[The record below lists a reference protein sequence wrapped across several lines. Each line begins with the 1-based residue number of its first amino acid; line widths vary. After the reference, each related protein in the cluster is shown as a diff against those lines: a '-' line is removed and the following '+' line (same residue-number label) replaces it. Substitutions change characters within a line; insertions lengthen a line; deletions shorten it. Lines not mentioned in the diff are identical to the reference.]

1 MKTRVTNRKSATNE
15 EEPTLTTFTRKLAAA
30 AALCVLALAG
40 TASAQDA
47 SATGFYEALKGKRI
61 GFVPIA
67 MGFNETQAWRTAME
81 RQAAALGYEIIVR
94 DPNWSIESG
103 IQAINSLIDEQP
115 DILIIQNIDNR
126 SYNRLVQKAV
136 AAGILTVQTQ
146 QRSEVVSDAYMG
158 PDWIEMGRNAVEGMV
173 QLCGGDTGKNGK
185 IAIIQGALTA
195 PASLIQMQGI
205 ELALKDH
212 PEITIVSNQAAD
224 WDATKAYQIA
234 STVLKQEPDICG
246 IVGFWDVAD
255 AGTASAVK
263 EAGLQ
268 GKVSLI
274 TSGSGA
280 RESACDKIAA
290 GDFAFYTSYNTAG
303 QGRDLNAIIRTL
315 LQTKPE
321 AGSKPFDLVSPL
333 IRITKDTMTPSSC
346 WTLDELAQM
355 GG

>member
-1 MKTRVTNRKSATNE
+1 MTTIIRTLAT
-15 EEPTLTTFTRKLAAA
+15 A
-30 AALCVLALAG
+30 AALCLAVLAAPLA
-40 TASAQDA
+40 AQDA
-47 SATGFYEALKGKRI
+47 SPSAGFYDALKGKKI

-81 RQAAALGYEIIVR
+81 RQAAALGYEVVVR
-94 DPNWSIESG
+94 DPNWSIEAG
-103 IQAINSLIDEQP
+103 IQAINSLIEEKP
-115 DILIIQNIDNR
+115 DVLIIENIDNR

-158 PDWIEMGRNAVEGMV
+158 PDWNEMGRNAVDGIV
-173 QLCGGDTGKNGK
+173 QLCGAGSGKNGK
-185 IAIIQGALTA
+185 VAIIQGALTA
-195 PASLIQMQGI
+195 PASLLQMQGI
-205 ELALKDH
+205 TEALKAH

-246 IVGFWDVAD
+246 IAGFWDVAD
-255 AGTASAVK
+255 AGIASAVK

-268 GKVSLI
+268 GKVAVI

-280 RESACDKIAA
+280 RESACDKITA

-315 LQTKPE
+315 LQTRP
-321 AGSKPFDLVSPL
+321 APGSKPFDLVSPL

-346 WTLDELAQM
+346 WTLDELKQI

>member
-1 MKTRVTNRKSATNE
+1 MT
-15 EEPTLTTFTRKLAAA
+15 TLTRKLAAA
-30 AALCVLALAG
+30 AALCLAVFSG
-40 TASAQDA
+40 TAAPIAAQDA
-47 SATGFYEALKGKRI
+47 SPSAGFYESLKGKKI

-94 DPNWSIESG
+94 DPNWSIEAG
-103 IQAINSLIDEQP
+103 IQAINSLIEEKP
-115 DILIIQNIDNR
+115 DVLIIENIDNR
-126 SYNRLVQKAV
+126 SYNRLVQKSI

-146 QRSEVVSDAYMG
+146 QRSEVASDAYMG
-158 PDWIEMGRNAVEGMV
+158 PDWNEMGRNAVEGMV
-173 QLCGGDTGKNGK
+173 KLCGKDAGKNGK
-185 IAIIQGALTA
+185 VAIVQGALTA
-195 PASLIQMQGI
+195 PASLLQMQGI
-205 ELALKDH
+205 EEALKDH
-212 PEITIVSNQAAD
+212 PDITIVSNQAAD

-246 IVGFWDVAD
+246 IAGFWDVSD
-255 AGTASAVK
+255 AGIASAVN

-268 GKVSLI
+268 GKVAVI

-280 RESACDKIAA
+280 RDSACDKIAA
-290 GDFAFYTSYNTAG
+290 GDFSFYTSYNTAG

-315 LQTKPE
+315 LQTRPE
-321 AGSKPFDLVSPL
+321 PGSKTFDLLSPL

-346 WTLDELAQM
+346 WTLEELAQI

>member
-1 MKTRVTNRKSATNE
+1 MT
-15 EEPTLTTFTRKLAAA
+15 TLTRKLASA
-30 AALCVLALAG
+30 AALCLAVFAG
-40 TASAQDA
+40 TAAPIAAQDA
-47 SATGFYEALKGKRI
+47 SPSAGFYDALKGKKI

-94 DPNWSIESG
+94 DPNWSIEAG
-103 IQAINSLIDEQP
+103 IQAINSLIEEKP
-115 DILIIQNIDNR
+115 DVLIIENIDNR
-126 SYNRLVQKAV
+126 SYNRLIQKSI

-146 QRSEVVSDAYMG
+146 QRSEVASDAYMG
-158 PDWIEMGRNAVEGMV
+158 PDWNEMGRNAVEGMV
-173 QLCGGDTGKNGK
+173 KLCGKDAGKNGK
-185 IAIIQGALTA
+185 VAIVQGALTA
-195 PASLIQMQGI
+195 PASLLQMQGI
-205 ELALKDH
+205 EEALKAH
-212 PEITIVSNQAAD
+212 PDITLVSNQAAD

-246 IVGFWDVAD
+246 IAGFWDVAD
-255 AGTASAVK
+255 AGIASAVN

-268 GKVSLI
+268 GKVAVI

-280 RESACDKIAA
+280 KESACDKIAA
-290 GDFAFYTSYNTAG
+290 GDFSVYTSYNTAG

-315 LQTKPE
+315 LQTRPE
-321 AGSKPFDLVSPL
+321 PGSKTFDLISPL

-346 WTLDELAQM
+346 WTLEELAQI

>member
-1 MKTRVTNRKSATNE
+1 MT
-15 EEPTLTTFTRKLAAA
+15 TLTRKLASA
-30 AALCVLALAG
+30 AALCLAVFAG
-40 TASAQDA
+40 TAAPIAAQDA
-47 SATGFYEALKGKRI
+47 SPSAGFYDALKGKKI

-94 DPNWSIESG
+94 DPNWSIEAG
-103 IQAINSLIDEQP
+103 IQAINSLIEEKP
-115 DILIIQNIDNR
+115 DVLIIENIDNR
-126 SYNRLVQKAV
+126 SYNRLIQKSI

-146 QRSEVVSDAYMG
+146 QRSEVASDAYMG
-158 PDWIEMGRNAVEGMV
+158 PDWNEMGRNAVEGMV
-173 QLCGGDTGKNGK
+173 KLCGKDAGKNGK
-185 IAIIQGALTA
+185 VAIVQGALTA
-195 PASLIQMQGI
+195 PASLLQMQGI
-205 ELALKDH
+205 EEALKAH
-212 PEITIVSNQAAD
+212 PDITLVSNQAAD

-246 IVGFWDVAD
+246 IAGFWDVAD
-255 AGTASAVK
+255 AGIASAVN

-268 GKVSLI
+268 GKVAVI

-280 RESACDKIAA
+280 KESACDKIAA
-290 GDFAFYTSYNTAG
+290 GDFSFYTSYNTAG

-315 LQTKPE
+315 LQTRPE
-321 AGSKPFDLVSPL
+321 PGSKTFDLISPL

-346 WTLDELAQM
+346 WTLEELAQI